1 MRSGVYILLLFHYN
15 NRITMREVMELIEVL
30 IGKRIKEQR
39 KKNKLTQEQLSEK
52 LGISKNHLSAIERGV
67 YRVQIETLV
76 MIINCLGCTAD
87 DLFCDVIDK
96 GYMIKSSCLSE
107 KIEKLSPEEQNR
119 ILAVVDTLVENAGR

>member
-1 MRSGVYILLLFHYN
+1 MCGGVYILLSFHYN
-15 NRITMREVMELIEVL
+15 NRITMKEVMELIEVL

-96 GYMIKSSCLSE
+96 GYMIKSSRLSE

>member
-1 MRSGVYILLLFHYN
+1 MCGGVYILLPFHYN
-15 NRITMREVMELIEVL
+15 NRITMKEVMELIEVL

-39 KKNKLTQEQLSEK
+39 KKNKLTQEQLPEK

-96 GYMIKSSCLSE
+96 GYMIKSSRLSE

>member
-1 MRSGVYILLLFHYN
+1 MRDGVYILLQFHYN
-15 NRITMREVMELIEVL
+15 NRITMKEVMELIEVL

-96 GYMIKSSCLSE
+96 GYIIKSSRLSE

-119 ILAVVDTLVENAGR
+119 ILAVVDTLVENAGK

>member
-1 MRSGVYILLLFHYN
+1 MYILLPFHYN

-76 MIINCLGCTAD
+76 LIINCPGCTAD

-96 GYMIKSSCLSE
+96 GYMIKSSRLSE

>member
-1 MRSGVYILLLFHYN
+1 MRSGVYILLPFHYN
-15 NRITMREVMELIEVL
+15 NRITMKEVMELIEVL

>member
-1 MRSGVYILLLFHYN
+1 MRSGVYILLPFHYN

-96 GYMIKSSCLSE
+96 GYMIKSSRLSE
-107 KIEKLSPEEQNR
+107 KIEKLSPEDQNR

>member
-1 MRSGVYILLLFHYN
+1 MYILLPFHYN

-96 GYMIKSSCLSE
+96 GYMIKSSRLSE

>member
-1 MRSGVYILLLFHYN
+1 MYILLQFHYN

-96 GYMIKSSCLSE
+96 GYMIKSSRLSE

>member
-1 MRSGVYILLLFHYN
+1 MRSGVYILLPFHYN

-52 LGISKNHLSAIERGV
+52 LCISKNHLSAIERGV

-96 GYMIKSSCLSE
+96 GYMIKSNRLSE

>member
-1 MRSGVYILLLFHYN
+1 VYILLPFHYN
-15 NRITMREVMELIEVL
+15 NRITMKEVMELIEVL

-96 GYMIKSSCLSE
+96 GYMIKSSRLSE

>member
-1 MRSGVYILLLFHYN
+1 MYILLPFHYN

-76 MIINCLGCTAD
+76 MIINSLDCTAD

-96 GYMIKSSCLSE
+96 GYIIKSSRLSE

-119 ILAVVDTLVENAGR
+119 ILAVVDTLVENAGK

>member
-1 MRSGVYILLLFHYN
+1 MRSGVYILLPFHYN

-96 GYMIKSSCLSE
+96 GYIIKSSRLSE

-119 ILAVVDTLVENAGR
+119 ILAVVDTLVENAGK

>member
-1 MRSGVYILLLFHYN
+1 MRSGVYILLPFHYN

-96 GYMIKSSCLSE
+96 GYMIKSSRLSE

-119 ILAVVDTLVENAGR
+119 ILAVVDTLVENAGK

>member
-1 MRSGVYILLLFHYN
+1 MSFHYN

-96 GYMIKSSCLSE
+96 GYMIKSSRLSE

>member
-1 MRSGVYILLLFHYN
+1 MRSGVYILLPFHYN

-30 IGKRIKEQR
+30 VGKRIKEQR

-96 GYMIKSSCLSE
+96 GYMIKSSRLSE
-107 KIEKLSPEEQNR
+107 KIEKLSPEEQSR

>member
-1 MRSGVYILLLFHYN
+1 MRSGVYILLPFHYN

-96 GYMIKSSCLSE
+96 GYMIKSNRLSE

>member
-1 MRSGVYILLLFHYN
+1 MCGGVYILLPFHYN

-96 GYMIKSSCLSE
+96 GYMIKSSRLSE
-107 KIEKLSPEEQNR
+107 KIEKLSPDEQNR

>member
-1 MRSGVYILLLFHYN
+1 MRSGVYILLPFHYN
-15 NRITMREVMELIEVL
+15 NRITMKEVMELIEVL

-96 GYMIKSSCLSE
+96 GYMIKSSSLSE

>member
-1 MRSGVYILLLFHYN
+1 MYDGVYILLPFHYN

-87 DLFCDVIDK
+87 DLFCDVIDN
-96 GYMIKSSCLSE
+96 GYMIKSSRLSE

>member
-1 MRSGVYILLLFHYN
+1 MYILLSFHYN

-96 GYMIKSSCLSE
+96 GYMIKSSRLSE

>member
-1 MRSGVYILLLFHYN
+1 M
-15 NRITMREVMELIEVL
+15 IERL
-30 IGKRIKEQR
+30 IGERIKEQR

-87 DLFCDVIDK
+87 DLFCDVIDT
-96 GYMIKSSCLSE
+96 GYKIRTNRLSE
-107 KIEKLSPEEQNR
+107 KIVELPPEEQNK
-119 ILAVVDTLVENAGR
+119 ILAVVSTMVDNASK

>member
-1 MRSGVYILLLFHYN
+1 MRSGVYILLPFHYN
-15 NRITMREVMELIEVL
+15 NRITMKEVMELIEVL

-76 MIINCLGCTAD
+76 MIINSLDCTAD

-96 GYMIKSSCLSE
+96 GYIIKSSRLSE

-119 ILAVVDTLVENAGR
+119 ILAVVDTLVENAGK

>member
-1 MRSGVYILLLFHYN
+1 MYILLPFHYN
-15 NRITMREVMELIEVL
+15 NRITMKEVMELIEVL

-96 GYMIKSSCLSE
+96 GYIIKSSRLSE

>member
-1 MRSGVYILLLFHYN
+1 MRSGVYILLPFHYN

-76 MIINCLGCTAD
+76 MIINSLDCTAD

-96 GYMIKSSCLSE
+96 GYIIKSSRLSE

-119 ILAVVDTLVENAGR
+119 ILAVVDTLVENAGK

>member
-1 MRSGVYILLLFHYN
+1 MRSGVYILLPFHYN

-30 IGKRIKEQR
+30 IGKRIKEQS

-96 GYMIKSSCLSE
+96 GYMIKSSRLSE

>member
-1 MRSGVYILLLFHYN
+1 MRSGVYILLPFHYN

-96 GYMIKSSCLSE
+96 GYLIKSSRLSE

>member
-1 MRSGVYILLLFHYN
+1 MYILLPFHYN
-15 NRITMREVMELIEVL
+15 NRITMKEVMELIEVL

-96 GYMIKSSCLSE
+96 GYMIKSSRLSE

>member
-1 MRSGVYILLLFHYN
+1 MRSGVYILLPFHYN
-15 NRITMREVMELIEVL
+15 NRITMKEVMELIEVL

-96 GYMIKSSCLSE
+96 GYMIKSSRLSE
-107 KIEKLSPEEQNR
+107 KIEKLSPEEQSR

>member
-1 MRSGVYILLLFHYN
+1 MYILLPFHYN
-15 NRITMREVMELIEVL
+15 NRITMREVMEFIEVL

-96 GYMIKSSCLSE
+96 GYMIKSSRLSE

>member
-1 MRSGVYILLLFHYN
+1 MRSGVYILLPFHYN

-96 GYMIKSSCLSE
+96 GYMTKSSRLSE

>member
-1 MRSGVYILLLFHYN
+1 MYILLLFHYN
-15 NRITMREVMELIEVL
+15 NRITMKEVMELIEVL

-96 GYMIKSSCLSE
+96 GYMIKSSRLSE

>member
-1 MRSGVYILLLFHYN
+1 MRSGVYILLPFHYN
-15 NRITMREVMELIEVL
+15 NRITMKEVMELIEVL

-76 MIINCLGCTAD
+76 MIINSLDCTAD

-96 GYMIKSSCLSE
+96 GYIIKSSRLSE

>member
-1 MRSGVYILLLFHYN
+1 MRSGVYILLPFHYN

-96 GYMIKSSCLSE
+96 GYMIKSSRLSE